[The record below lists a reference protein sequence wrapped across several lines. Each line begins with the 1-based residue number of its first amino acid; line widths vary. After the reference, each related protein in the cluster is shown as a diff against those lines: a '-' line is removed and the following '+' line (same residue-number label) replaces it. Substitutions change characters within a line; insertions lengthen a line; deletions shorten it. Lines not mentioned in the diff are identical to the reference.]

1 MLKQRVIT
9 AVVLAVCFLGAL
21 FALPSVAFAV
31 FLGVVTVF
39 CAREWYNISAGQDG
53 VFAKAA
59 YSGMFLL
66 LGSLLLWLSFSP
78 QVFRFVLLG
87 AVLWWLVVMLV
98 MYLLPVAQKPLHG
111 ASQFYL
117 GAGLLSVLPAMI
129 AAYFL
134 RSGEAGSPWLLLYAF
149 AIVWVMDIGAYFSG
163 KRFGRNKLAPSISPG
178 KTIEGVIGG
187 AMATLLLW
195 LLGGWLL
202 LPEDAPYSAATLLL
216 GTLLAAPVSVVG
228 DLFESRG
235 KRMAEMKDSG
245 TLLPGHGGVLDR
257 LDSAFAALPVFAFAL
272 YWL

>member
-1 MLKQRVIT
+1 MLKQRVVT
-9 AVVLAVCFLGAL
+9 AVILAVCFLGAL
-21 FALPSVAFAV
+21 FALPPAAFAV
-31 FLGVVTVF
+31 FLGLVTVL
-39 CAREWYNISAGQDG
+39 CAREWYDISAGQARGLAKVVYAG
-53 VFAKAA
+53 VF
-59 YSGMFLL
+59 LI
-66 LGSLLLWLSFSP
+66 LGSLLLWMSFSP
-78 QVFRFVLLG
+78 QLFRFVLLA

-98 MYLLPVAQKPLHG
+98 MYLLPVAQKPSDG

-149 AIVWVMDIGAYFSG
+149 AIVWVMDIGAYFAG

-187 AMATLLLW
+187 AVATLLLW
-195 LLGGWLL
+195 LIGGWLL
-202 LPEDAPYSAATLLL
+202 LPEGAPFSAGTLLL
-216 GTLLAAPVSVVG
+216 GTLLAAPVSVIG